1 MRMSCMADR
10 EKHMPKLKEGFIYRK
25 IAGEHVVIPIG
36 NNIADFN
43 GVISLN
49 ETAAFLWQ
57 QLKQELD
64 RPALVTAL
72 LDEYEV
78 EQVQAQKDVDDFIA
92 LLREHK
98 VIQDE

>member
-1 MRMSCMADR
+1 MLR
-10 EKHMPKLKEGFIYRK
+10 LKEGFIYRK

-36 NNIADFN
+36 SNIADFN
-43 GVISLN
+43 GIISLN

-64 RPALVTAL
+64 HPALVTAL
-72 LDEYEV
+72 LDEYDV
-78 EQVQAQKDVDDFIA
+78 EQAQAERDVDEFIA

-98 VIQDE
+98 VILDE